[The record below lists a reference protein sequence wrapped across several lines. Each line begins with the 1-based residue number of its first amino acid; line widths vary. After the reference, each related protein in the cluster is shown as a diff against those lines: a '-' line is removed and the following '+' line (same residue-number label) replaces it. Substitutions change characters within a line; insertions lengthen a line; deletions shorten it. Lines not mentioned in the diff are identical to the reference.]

1 MNLIKFTN
9 IFFIFVIIVLA
20 PFGFVSYSG
29 SKVYYVIFSL
39 ISSYALLISFNKY
52 SISFDTFFSLLIWLG
67 LWFKFTVQISFFN
80 SMFPEGAGI
89 FDYKSNSYDQIL
101 IISSVSILGFIFARF
116 VRIKFIFDYINLSS
130 TTYNNDHYVN
140 FYSKYRKNIFYIYF
154 FSIIFF
160 ALINY
165 IFVFFQKGTIPE
177 VILPFGLNNFINWLL
192 MFGLTTF
199 SSLIVFFEFHYKKK
213 NSNKIVKYGLLETFI
228 SSISILSRAMIFN
241 GTALIYGFYRLI
253 EINKIE
259 IKIKNFIKYFSIV
272 LILFMICLLIVS
284 KIRQSKDFPVGHEV
298 HKYIPQIVTEGSVFK
313 LAKLANDFSKEINQ
327 IIFLISGRWVGIE
340 GIMAVYSNKDINYDS
355 FLNSFND
362 RFDYSNSFYE
372 NTVKKSKHIY
382 KENPK
387 IFTVYTPGIIAFLFY
402 TKSLIF
408 LFCGIFLICIFCS
421 IIEYF
426 SYKLSRGNIVFSYII
441 GNVLAYRLAHFGYMP
456 QNTYK
461 LLFAIIFNLL
471 LVFVILKFIQMFW
484 GE

>member
-1 MNLIKFTN
+1 
-9 IFFIFVIIVLA
+9 
-20 PFGFVSYSG
+20 
-29 SKVYYVIFSL
+29 
-39 ISSYALLISFNKY
+39 
-52 SISFDTFFSLLIWLG
+52 
-67 LWFKFTVQISFFN
+67 
-80 SMFPEGAGI
+80 
-89 FDYKSNSYDQIL
+89 
-101 IISSVSILGFIFARF
+101 
-116 VRIKFIFDYINLSS
+116 
-130 TTYNNDHYVN
+130 
-140 FYSKYRKNIFYIYF
+140 
-154 FSIIFF
+154 
-160 ALINY
+160 
-165 IFVFFQKGTIPE
+165 
-177 VILPFGLNNFINWLL
+177 
-192 MFGLTTF
+192 
-199 SSLIVFFEFHYKKK
+199 
-213 NSNKIVKYGLLETFI
+213 
-228 SSISILSRAMIFN
+228 
-241 GTALIYGFYRLI
+241 
-253 EINKIE
+253 
-259 IKIKNFIKYFSIV
+259 
-272 LILFMICLLIVS
+272 MICLLIVS